1 MSVIWVECRDQTG
14 AAWMIFS
21 YSVDPTN
28 YTLGLGFPGNLS
40 LGILL
45 FFVQRPYFRSGH
57 EG

>member
-1 MSVIWVECRDQTG
+1 VGYFVECRDQTG

-45 FFVQRPYFRSGH
+45 FFMQG
-57 EG
+57 